1 MKGERNAKE
10 LISVRCSD
18 EHIEMHSCPSH
29 KKLNHRANRCGR
41 YKNNRD
47 ATTNNAERVA
57 ISKND
62 EWWWR
67 EIREKRD
74 GRRKEEI
81 GKRRERET
89 KESMFLPQETTN
101 LWMKP

>member
-1 MKGERNAKE
+1 
-10 LISVRCSD
+10 
-18 EHIEMHSCPSH
+18 MHSCPCH

-47 ATTNNAERVA
+47 ATTNNAEWVA

-81 GKRRERET
+81 GKIRGKRHERVNV
-89 KESMFLPQETTN
+89 SAPRDN